1 MWIHTA
7 FLGLKVVH
15 YSFFQFSQFSQM
27 ASGTPWGLTVHQP
40 VVYGG
45 LWCRV
50 TPCECPVEPTVNR
63 KWVPVN
69 DVMDRCRQSTSEP
82 IWGLYTPPDIPLV
95 PWTSLGVVSTS
106 PLFTVLSRSH
116 PRESGMGAPA
126 ASLLEGTR
134 ATECIRLSAFKGCTR
149 HPAGWPRCL
158 ST

>member
-1 MWIHTA
+1 M
-7 FLGLKVVH
+7 VH
-15 YSFFQFSQFSQM
+15 HSYFQFSQM
-27 ASGTPWGLTVHQP
+27 ASGTPWGLTVDQP

-50 TPCECPVEPTVNR
+50 APCKCPVGPTVNR

-69 DVMDRCRQSTSEP
+69 DVMDGCRQSASEP
-82 IWGLYTPPDIPLV
+82 TWGLYTPPDIPLV
-95 PWTSLGVVSTS
+95 PWMSLGVVSTS

-126 ASLLEGTR
+126 ASLLNGTR

-149 HPAGWPRCL
+149 HPAGWPRCP